1 MAWTQRLFSVF
12 QAKCWWYSGLRQII
26 RSLGENT
33 QAIRTG
39 TRNFSLNIGSFRCRY
54 SNPVR
59 IHTMPEPTSP
69 RDTLFQVEAI
79 PEDFVFSERVV
90 EVFDDMLDRSIPFYR
105 EVIRATAR
113 LLQTSLAPEDRVV
126 DLGCA
131 IGTTLLELARMM
143 PDKGLRLIG
152 VDNSLAMLEK
162 ARLKTELYSKQESI
176 TFIEEDITR
185 LHHPE
190 TGAFLLNY
198 TLQFIRPL
206 LREDFLRR
214 LYADLRPG
222 GLLILAEK
230 TISPDA
236 RLNREFIEIYH
247 QFKRERGY
255 SELEIAQKREALE
268 NVLIP
273 FSLDENKAL
282 LQRVGFSSVATFF
295 QWFNFAAFVAIK
307 AL

>member
-1 MAWTQRLFSVF
+1 
-12 QAKCWWYSGLRQII
+12 
-26 RSLGENT
+26 
-33 QAIRTG
+33 
-39 TRNFSLNIGSFRCRY
+39 
-54 SNPVR
+54 
-59 IHTMPEPTSP
+59 MPESAS
-69 RDTLFQVEAI
+69 RKDTLFQVESV

-105 EVIRATAR
+105 EVIRSTAR
-113 LLQTSLAPEDRVV
+113 LLQTSMGPQDHVV

-131 IGTTLLELARMM
+131 TGTTLLELTRLL
-143 PDKGLRLIG
+143 PDKELQFIG
-152 VDNSLAMLEK
+152 VDNSAAMLEK
-162 ARLKTELYSKQESI
+162 ARLKSELYSKQHLI
-176 TFIEEDITR
+176 TFIENDITQLNR
-185 LHHPE
+185 PA

-206 LREDFLRR
+206 VREDFLRH

-236 RLNREFIEIYH
+236 RLNRDFIEIYH

-255 SELEIAQKREALE
+255 SELEIAKKREALE

-273 FSLDENKAL
+273 FSIDENKAL
-282 LQRVGFSSVATFF
+282 LQRVGFTSVATFF
-295 QWFNFAAFVAIK
+295 QWFNFAAFVAVK

>member
-1 MAWTQRLFSVF
+1 M
-12 QAKCWWYSGLRQII
+12 
-26 RSLGENT
+26 
-33 QAIRTG
+33 
-39 TRNFSLNIGSFRCRY
+39 
-54 SNPVR
+54 PV
-59 IHTMPEPTSP
+59 PTHH
-69 RDTLFQVEAI
+69 RDTLFQTESV

-105 EVIRATAR
+105 EVIRSTAR
-113 LLQTSLAPEDRVV
+113 LLQVSLGPQEPVV

-131 IGTTLLELARMM
+131 TGTTLLELARML
-143 PDKGLRLIG
+143 PDKELRFIG
-152 VDNSLAMLEK
+152 VDNSQAMLDK
-162 ARLKTELYSKQESI
+162 ARLKSELFSKQDII

-206 LREDFLRR
+206 LRQDFLTQ
-214 LYADLRPG
+214 LHADLRPG
-222 GLLILAEK
+222 GLLILCEK
-230 TISPDA
+230 TISPDR

-255 SELEIAQKREALE
+255 SELEIAKKREALE

-273 FSLDENKAL
+273 FSIDENKAL
-282 LQRVGFSSVATFF
+282 LKNAGFAVVETFF
-295 QWFNFAAFVAIK
+295 QWFNFAAFVAVK
-307 AL
+307 AH

>member
-1 MAWTQRLFSVF
+1 
-12 QAKCWWYSGLRQII
+12 
-26 RSLGENT
+26 
-33 QAIRTG
+33 
-39 TRNFSLNIGSFRCRY
+39 
-54 SNPVR
+54 
-59 IHTMPEPTSP
+59 MPESISP
-69 RDTLFQVEAI
+69 KDTLFQVESI

-105 EVIRATAR
+105 EVIRSTAR
-113 LLQTSLAPEDRVV
+113 LLQTSLRPQDCVV

-131 IGTTLLELARMM
+131 TGTTLLELTRML
-143 PDKGLRLIG
+143 PDKDVQFIG
-152 VDNSLAMLEK
+152 VDNSPAMLEK
-162 ARLKTELYSKQESI
+162 ARLKTELYSKQDSI

-185 LHHPE
+185 LHHPA

-230 TISPDA
+230 TISSDT

-247 QFKRERGY
+247 HFKRERGY
-255 SELEIAQKREALE
+255 SELEIAKKREALE

-273 FSLDENKAL
+273 FSIDENKAL
-282 LQRVGFSSVATFF
+282 LQRVGVVSVATFF
-295 QWFNFAAFVAIK
+295 QWFNFAAFVAVK
-307 AL
+307 PL